1 MAISGRAAACTALVF
16 PSTATTTTTTP
27 LPSTVSVNLRA
38 RHRKKATAGVVAAP
52 HASGGGGA
60 VLERP
65 AFDQSQ
71 LDTLPV
77 TQEGGDPGRLRDGR
91 RSGSGDSYKVLLVDD
106 VRHTEKHGKHTAV
119 LARNKPTSTARSGYP
134 KQVSRAC
141 DSRLLSTVVV
151 RRARLCS
158 GEGLAAGGAIHYR
171 GSCAAALPRVSPE
184 RRRACHRRRQG
195 ARRVLRADDGS
206 SGTPLCHRTRIG
218 PGKLIAGPL
227 VYSLHFIFIRDD
239 NWTHMCGYP
248 HVPRA
253 TRYG

>member
-106 VRHTEKHGKHTAV
+106 VRHTEKHVEKALPQVVPSITAEA
-119 LARNKPTSTARSGYP
+119 AR
-134 KQVSRAC
+134 QLFHE
-141 DSRLLSTVVV
+141 SRLKGV
-151 RRARLCS
+151 
-158 GEGLAAGGAIHYR
+158 
-171 GSCAAALPRVSPE
+171 ALVIVAVKE
-184 RRRACHRRRQG
+184 HAEFYAQMMVRQG
-195 ARRVLRADDGS
+195 LRSAIEPESDLAS
-206 SGTPLCHRTRIG
+206 
-218 PGKLIAGPL
+218 
-227 VYSLHFIFIRDD
+227 
-239 NWTHMCGYP
+239 
-248 HVPRA
+248 
-253 TRYG
+253 